1 MEFIATFGY
10 VSVPHTFARKLGPSE
25 GNYVVRIYVQ
35 QTERPKVCKDRAT
48 LSSSHKRRPPNAL
61 PTLSPQGHFWISRC
75 FIT

>member
-35 QTERPKVCKDRAT
+35 QTERPKVCNDIVVLSQKAT
-48 LSSSHKRRPPNAL
+48 AKCPTRSSL
-61 PTLSPQGHFWISRC
+61 W
-75 FIT
+75 